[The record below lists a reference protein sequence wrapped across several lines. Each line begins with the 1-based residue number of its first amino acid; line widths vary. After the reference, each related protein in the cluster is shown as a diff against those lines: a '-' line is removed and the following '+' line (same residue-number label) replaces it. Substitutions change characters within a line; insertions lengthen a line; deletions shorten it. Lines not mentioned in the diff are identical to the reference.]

1 MNTNAPEEFKT
12 NCLKKIGE
20 IWKKWKAFVK
30 KEYFIPIKDDPV
42 ALLTSPERVRPEED
56 WTKLVKRWQ
65 TN

>member
-42 ALLTSPERVRPEED
+42 
-56 WTKLVKRWQ
+56 WHF
-65 TN
+65 